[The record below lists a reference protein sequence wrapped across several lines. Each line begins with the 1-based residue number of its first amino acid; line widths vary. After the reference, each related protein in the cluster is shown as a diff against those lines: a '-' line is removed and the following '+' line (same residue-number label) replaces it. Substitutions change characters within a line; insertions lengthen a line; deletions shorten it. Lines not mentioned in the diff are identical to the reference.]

1 MFHFTK
7 KNYTICLVGAGGKT
21 TVMYELAHYF
31 SLQGRRVLVLTST
44 HIMQPKQFFA
54 TDEKSVQLL
63 WQKGNYAVIGTPE
76 KATGKLTMPERRL
89 YTSLCVQAD
98 IILCEA
104 DGAKHLPC
112 KAPAAHE
119 PVILPECDT
128 VIAVCGMDALDKPL
142 QSACF
147 RSQLASEILNIPT
160 EALLTEENIVCLL
173 TDERALRKN
182 VGKRSYYIVLNK
194 CDTIKIMQA
203 ENIRT
208 LLMQKGVAEENIWL
222 RGKW

>member
-1 MFHFTK
+1 
-7 KNYTICLVGAGGKT
+7 
-21 TVMYELAHYF
+21 MYELAHYF

-44 HIMQPKQFFA
+44 HIMQPEHFFA
-54 TDEKSVQLL
+54 ADEKSAQRL
-63 WQKGNYAVIGTPE
+63 WQQGNYTVIGTPE
-76 KATGKLTMPERRL
+76 KATGKLTMPKRRL
-89 YTSLCVQAD
+89 YTALRAQAD

-119 PVILPECDT
+119 PAILPECDT
-128 VIAVCGMDALDKPL
+128 VIAVCGMDALGKPL

-147 RSQLASEILNIPT
+147 RSQLASEILNIPA
-160 EALLTEENIVCLL
+160 EAILTEESIVCLL

-182 VGKRSYYIVLNK
+182 VENRSYYIVLNK
-194 CDTIKIMQA
+194 CDTINTAQA

-208 LLMQKGVAEENIWL
+208 LLIQKGVAEKNIWL
-222 RGKW
+222 RGKG